1 MSTSIILKTI
11 IYRETKR
18 FLNVYNQTLI
28 APAINALLFFTIFT
42 VIFSQRQSIVLNYEI
57 FVASGLIVMSMM
69 QNAYAN
75 TQSTMTTAKVL
86 GFAVDTIIPPIPKII
101 LLIGFISGGLIRG
114 LLVGTIILILFAF
127 LAKFHIQHPFI
138 LIFYSIFAC
147 TLFSLLGVIVGS
159 ISKNFDSSVSYNTYL
174 ITPITML
181 SCTFYSIKMLPEFW
195 QKVTL
200 FNPIF
205 YIVDSFRFAIIGTSN
220 SPFNVVTQMIF
231 LISWILILGLIA
243 YHLLKTKYHEM

>member
-1 MSTSIILKTI
+1 MFYIILKTL
-11 IYRETKR
+11 IYREIKR

-28 APAINALLFFTIFT
+28 APSINALLFFSIFT
-42 VIFSQRQSIVLNYEI
+42 VIFAKRQTFIINYEV
-57 FVASGLIVMSMM
+57 FVASGLIIMSTM

-75 TQSTMTTAKVL
+75 SQSTMTTAKIL
-86 GFAVDTIIPPIPKII
+86 GFSVDTIIPPIPTST
-101 LLIGFISGGLIRG
+101 LLIGFVTGGVVRG
-114 LLVGTIILILFAF
+114 LLVGSIITIIFSF
-127 LAKFHIQHPFI
+127 LTNLTLHHPFI
-138 LIFYSIFAC
+138 LLTYAVLASV
-147 TLFSLLGVIVGS
+147 LFSLLGVIVGA

-205 YIVDSFRFAIIGTSN
+205 YIVDSFRFGILGIAE
-220 SPFNVVTQMIF
+220 SPFNIFIQMIF
-231 LISWILILGLIA
+231 LIIWIAILALIA
-243 YHLLKTKYHEM
+243 YHFLKTKYHEM